1 MLPRMLLE
9 IVSRQTGV
17 ESNQARKRVNVG
29 RGIRLS
35 RRVDEGTVCFMFWH
49 NSVSGFPFPCLDTDY
64 AKYNDFAFFGD
75 SAICFQN
82 SGIAKL
88 KTPILPDLAS
98 PLR

>member
-1 MLPRMLLE
+1 LPINNGEGYRFLPLD
-9 IVSRQTGV
+9 
-17 ESNQARKRVNVG
+17 KRAIFFQEPEVPH
-29 RGIRLS
+29 
-35 RRVDEGTVCFMFWH
+35 VDYY
-49 NSVSGFPFPCLDTDY
+49 LTDY